1 MDNAGPGMVFDP
13 AFAADGGFGA
23 PSGQAA
29 QGDGKT
35 PGPPL
40 QNLMG
45 ANSNN
50 LFAGVGSPPQ
60 A

>member
-13 AFAADGGFGA
+13 SFATDGGFGA
-23 PSGQAA
+23 PQGQQP

-35 PGPPL
+35 PAPPL

-50 LFAGVGSPPQ
+50 LFAGAGSSPQ